1 MCSVAPTRTFNG
13 KIYDWWYFSRSKI
26 KAQNV
31 AIRLRREGSK
41 ARVLRDDNGWS
52 VYQYTR

>member
-1 MCSVAPTRTFNG
+1 MVVAPTRTFNG

-26 KAQNV
+26 KAQTV